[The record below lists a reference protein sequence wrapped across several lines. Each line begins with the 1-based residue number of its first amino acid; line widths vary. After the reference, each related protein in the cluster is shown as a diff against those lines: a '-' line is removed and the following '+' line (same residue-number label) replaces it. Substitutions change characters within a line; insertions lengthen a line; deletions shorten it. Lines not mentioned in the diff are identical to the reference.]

1 MRREKNGHLGTGW
14 TPWALTLESI
24 TCIGKSVWGL
34 TFNRRHRDV
43 GRFPRISN
51 ISVVGNSLH
60 KCVHLDEKG
69 ITAKLSW
76 ETRFHT
82 PPLLCG
88 QYTILTQQKDRFPTP
103 CNPAACSLAGK
114 TKKCWVYGDVSPYHS
129 LEPYFFSWRQRAQAP
144 GAQVVI
150 LGETLHKF
158 LRFLRV
164 RVSSPLKM

>member
-34 TFNRRHRDV
+34 TFNRRHQDF
-43 GRFPRISN
+43 GRFPRISS

-60 KCVHLDEKG
+60 KCMHLDEKG
-69 ITAKLSW
+69 VTAKLNW

-103 CNPAACSLAGK
+103 RNPAACSLAGK
-114 TKKCWVYGDVSPYHS
+114 TKNVEFTVMCPLCHS
-129 LEPYFFSWRQRAQAP
+129 LEPYFFSWRKRAQAP
-144 GAQVVI
+144 RAQIVI
-150 LGETLHKF
+150 LGETLPKF
-158 LRFLRV
+158 LWFLWV